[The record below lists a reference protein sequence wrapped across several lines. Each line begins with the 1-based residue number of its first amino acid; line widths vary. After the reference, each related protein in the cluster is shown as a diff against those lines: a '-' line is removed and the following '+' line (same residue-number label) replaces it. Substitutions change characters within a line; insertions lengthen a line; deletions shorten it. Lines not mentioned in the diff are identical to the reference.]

1 MKFKELLFTG
11 LYTGYSP
18 IMAGTAGTILAALIY
33 IIEQQ
38 VLGHYGCVANVVVVL
53 VLLYPSFR
61 LAEAGETFFG
71 KKDASEIVIDE
82 IIGFWVALLFLP
94 YSWVMVCMAFVL
106 FRFFD
111 IIKPFPINKLENL
124 RGGVGIMIDDIVAG
138 IYTNVIL
145 WMLVLFGGDAL
156 FPF

>member
-1 MKFKELLFTG
+1 MRLKELLFTG

-18 IMAGTAGTILAALIY
+18 VMSGTAGTLLAVLIY

-38 VLGHYGCVANVVVVL
+38 LLGSYGCLANVLIVL

-61 LAEAGETFFG
+61 LAESGESFFG

-82 IIGFWVALLFLP
+82 IIGFWIAMLFLP
-94 YSWVMVCMAFVL
+94 YNWVMVLMAFVL

-111 IIKPFPINKLENL
+111 IMKPFPINRLQKL
-124 RGGVGIMIDDIVAG
+124 RGGVGIMVDDIVAG
-138 IYTNVIL
+138 IYTNIIL
-145 WMLVLFGGDAL
+145 WMLVLFAGDAL